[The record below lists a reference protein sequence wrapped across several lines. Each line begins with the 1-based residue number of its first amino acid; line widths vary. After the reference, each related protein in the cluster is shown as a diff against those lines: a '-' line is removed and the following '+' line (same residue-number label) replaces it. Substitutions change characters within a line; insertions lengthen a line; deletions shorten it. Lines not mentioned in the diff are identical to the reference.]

1 MQERPNT
8 VLDSYQ
14 ISFCPHHSS
23 KLAFTEKS
31 SDFQAAKF
39 NGQLLLF
46 IWVDLSAVFAMGSH
60 SLCLRNYP
68 YFAFRIPHSFDFPLN
83 PWIFHWL
90 LPFFSNSQWWRVSAP
105 YSQQDPPPSSAH
117 IHTLRDLNH
126 LDVVESQICISSP
139 DFLPKLCFCTSS
151 CLFYISWP
159 FTSNQPHSQLLI
171 SVESYSIFPTA

>member
-68 YFAFRIPHSFDFPLN
+68 YFAFRIPHLSIFRLTHGSFTD
-83 PWIFHWL
+83 
-90 LPFFSNSQWWRVSAP
+90 
-105 YSQQDPPPSSAH
+105 
-117 IHTLRDLNH
+117 
-126 LDVVESQICISSP
+126 SSP
-139 DFLPKLCFCTSS
+139 SFQTLNDGG
-151 CLFYISWP
+151 
-159 FTSNQPHSQLLI
+159 SQLLTLSKI
-171 SVESYSIFPTA
+171 LLPHLPIFTIFVTSII